1 MFGKDKCFAFEK
13 FRPDYVWTGER
24 WTVDRRQSRDKR
36 LGRRHGDA
44 YFPYA
49 PAFVVQSLAQG
60 MDMDD
65 ENGRRLGHDSTR
77 RYSALSNAGSGRY
90 LKLKI

>member
-13 FRPDYVWTGER
+13 YRPDYIWTGER
-24 WTVDRRQSRDKR
+24 WRLDRRQTQDKR
-36 LGRRHGDA
+36 LGRRSSDA

-60 MDMDD
+60 TECANERNPKDNR
-65 ENGRRLGHDSTR
+65 EA
-77 RYSALSNAGSGRY
+77 RYRAVHPSASGRHPR
-90 LKLKI
+90 LKI